1 MIIGEITLLKEPQLQ
16 FSVGKHNLAIDPRF
30 GLSEYGP
37 LDGNTGRRNFS
48 SVDMGLIAK
57 EDEINRV
64 LKLLNDLNEKFK
76 LRKGSKGSK
85 VEYKGFEDIY
95 GVPINIPET
104 GDDKVISIRNSEFN
118 GIIGR
123 EEAFKNILSLYGSKI
138 QQYVDNNRSRDIG
151 VLVLQMPE
159 ILEKYFK
166 YNYEDLRV
174 HIKALCVK
182 KQIYT
187 QILTQSSLQAQAYD
201 PCDNMWNLSL
211 GLYVKAGGVPWKLES
226 GEENTCFI
234 GIAFGIKGRS
244 RGQDIL
250 VGLAEIFDVFGESV
264 TIKVVEE
271 DFKSEVGYHLS
282 RESAERLI
290 RTAIK
295 GYESEKQEKPKR
307 VIIHKTTPF
316 NEDERQGVEDALQN
330 IPYDLVHI
338 QLSTSLRLIPDR
350 GFPPNRG
357 TFWDLKTREGKG
369 ILYTTGY
376 IGDFETYPGA
386 ATASPVEINRNY
398 GETELKKL
406 AEQVLGLTKMNWNT
420 TALMNKEPV
429 TIEYARKVNDIL
441 KTGFEA
447 EGFLKDFRYY
457 I

>member
-1 MIIGEITLLKEPQLQ
+1 MIIGEVIRLKEPQLQ

-37 LDGNTGRRNFS
+37 LDGNTGRRAFS
-48 SVDMGLIAK
+48 SVGIGLIAK
-57 EDEINRV
+57 EDEVNRV
-64 LKLLNDLNEKFK
+64 LKLLNDLNKNFK
-76 LRKGSKGSK
+76 PKRGGSK
-85 VEYKGFEDIY
+85 VRYKGFEDIY
-95 GVPINIPET
+95 GIATDIPEI
-104 GDDKVISIRNSEFN
+104 GDDKVISIRNYEFN
-118 GIIGR
+118 EIIGK
-123 EEAFKNILSLYGSKI
+123 EGAFKNIISLYGSKI
-138 QQYVDNNRSRDIG
+138 QQYVDNNRQDIG
-151 VLVLQMPE
+151 VLVLQMPK

-166 YNYEDLRV
+166 YNYDDLRA

-182 KQIYT
+182 KRIYT
-187 QILTQSSLQAQAYD
+187 QILTESSLQAQASD

-234 GIAFGIKGRS
+234 GIAFGIKKS
-244 RGQDIL
+244 SEGQDIL

-264 TIKVVEE
+264 TIRVVEE
-271 DFKSEVGYHLS
+271 EFESEVGYHLS
-282 RESAERLI
+282 REKAKTLI
-290 RTAIK
+290 ETAIK

-307 VIIHKTTPF
+307 VIIHKTTDF
-316 NEDERQGVEDALQN
+316 NEDEKQGVEAALQN

-338 QLSTSLRLIPDR
+338 QLNTSLRLIPERD
-350 GFPPNRG
+350 FPPNRG
-357 TFWDLKTREGKG
+357 TFWDLETEGGKG

-376 IGDFETYPGA
+376 VESFRTYPGA
-386 ATASPVEINRNY
+386 ATASPIEINRNY

-406 AEQVLGLTKMNWNT
+406 AEQILGLTKMNWNT

-429 TIEYARKVNDIL
+429 TIEYARKVNDVL
-441 KTGFEA
+441 KTGLKA